1 MLRPRIITVP
11 SWLPSGTVN
20 MVLLSAALPED
31 DDPCHEEGATGYPDE
46 LIASPP
52 EPVSG
57 VMTVV
62 KKSSDEMAP
71 PVRPE
76 TVKFPWPSWRS
87 WASEAG

>member
-1 MLRPRIITVP
+1 MA
-11 SWLPSGTVN
+11 
-20 MVLLSAALPED
+20 LLIAALPED
-31 DDPCHEEGATGYPDE
+31 DAPCHEEGETGYPDE

-52 EPVSG
+52 EPVAG

-71 PVRPE
+71 LLESE

-87 WASEAG
+87 CASEAG